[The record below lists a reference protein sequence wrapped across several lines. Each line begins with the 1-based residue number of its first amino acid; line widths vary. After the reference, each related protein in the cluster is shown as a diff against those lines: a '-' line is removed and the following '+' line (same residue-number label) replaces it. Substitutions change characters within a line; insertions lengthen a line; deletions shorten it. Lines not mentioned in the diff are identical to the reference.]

1 MTKFLRRG
9 VLAAGLAAPFL
20 ARHGFAQSDW
30 PKGPVRWVVAFAAGG
45 AADTVARTLSVRVS
59 EIIGQQL
66 IIENRTGGNAVVA
79 ANAVLQSPRDGQTF
93 LIDAA
98 NQVTNPF
105 LIKDLPFEYQKT
117 WLPVTKLSDFP
128 QVVAVK
134 QDFPAKTIQEYIAL
148 AKAKPDTVSY
158 GTPPAAG
165 MGHLAGEELQ
175 RRAGIK
181 LIHAPFRGGA
191 DAARDIGAGAIDS
204 VIITTSSI
212 RPPLAAGRARVLAV
226 TSLKRAPIF
235 PDVPTLA
242 EVRLSRLRHDR
253 LERTVRRHR
262 HAARADR
269 AHAGGVRRGDQGRQ
283 GEGATGCG
291 GRRAG
296 CRQARGFHGLAGRPA
311 HPARQADRR
320 RQHQAGLSGARKVSL
335 KESTARNETAAAAM
349 IMKAGL

>member
-66 IIENRTGGNAVVA
+66 IIENRTGGNALVA

-105 LIKDLPFEYQKT
+105 LIKDLPFDYQKT

-134 QDFPAKTIQEYIAL
+134 HDFPAKTIQEYIAL

-242 EVRLSRLRHDR
+242 ASGYPGYDMIDWNGLF
-253 LERTVRRHR
+253 
-262 HAARADR
+262 A
-269 AHAGGVRRGDQGRQ
+269 
-283 GEGATGCG
+283 ATGTPPELIARMQAVCAEAIKDTKV
-291 GRRAG
+291 RERLDAAG
-296 CRQARGFHGLAGRPA
+296 AVLVADKPA
-311 HPARQADRR
+311 DFTTWLEGQRTLLGKLIVD
-320 RQHQAGLSGARKVSL
+320 GNIKLG
-335 KESTARNETAAAAM
+335 
-349 IMKAGL
+349 